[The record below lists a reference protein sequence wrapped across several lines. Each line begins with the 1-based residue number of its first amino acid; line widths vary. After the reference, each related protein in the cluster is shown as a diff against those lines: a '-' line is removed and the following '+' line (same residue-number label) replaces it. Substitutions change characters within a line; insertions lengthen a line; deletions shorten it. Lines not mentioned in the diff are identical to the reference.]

1 MEPASFPSGHQAS
14 FLGLP
19 SSSTSVG
26 LCTFLQQQW
35 TGHLEGQELSSV
47 NGDIDL
53 ILLGQMTSLLS
64 LQWP

>member
-1 MEPASFPSGHQAS
+1 MEPAAFPSGHQAS

-19 SSSTSVG
+19 SSPTSVG

-47 NGDIDL
+47 